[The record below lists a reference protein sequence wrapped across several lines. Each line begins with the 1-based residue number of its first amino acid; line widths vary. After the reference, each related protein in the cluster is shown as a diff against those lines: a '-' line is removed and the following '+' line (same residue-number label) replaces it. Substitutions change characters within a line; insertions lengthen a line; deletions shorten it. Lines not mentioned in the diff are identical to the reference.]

1 MTYSEL
7 KRHLKKSGCYLLREG
22 GNHEIWYSPITNKQF
37 PVGRHNTEEV
47 RKGTLQNIKE
57 QAGLK

>member
-7 KRHLKKSGCYLLREG
+7 KRQLKKSGCYLLREG

-47 RKGTLQNIKE
+47 RRGTLQTIKE

>member
-7 KRHLKKSGCYLLREG
+7 KRQLKKNGCYLLREG
-22 GNHEIWYSPITNKQF
+22 GNHEIWYSPITKKQF

-47 RKGTLQNIKE
+47 RRGTLQTIKD
-57 QAGLK
+57 QAGIK